1 MWSAVKSGQPC
12 IFGDGDPRALTSPDS
27 WGPERTVRGH
37 VLAAVLIL
45 ASTSRSPTIRQVQ
58 IQGARV
64 IGDVDLSHAEI
75 AVSVRIV
82 KSFFENNIKLWLSR
96 TRTLQFETCVLA
108 SLDATGTCVEGFL
121 EIVKSRVQRTV
132 SICDARIN
140 HSVVLSGSRIAG
152 DGRQA
157 LDADGLKAGGGV
169 ELSQLPSD
177 PDARRATGEG
187 LQPMAKSGQP
197 SDDGGF
203 HASGEVRLVGASI
216 TGQLNCTGGRFN
228 NPTGIA
234 LTADS
239 AEIGG
244 HVHLGIV
251 PNSSHRFHAT
261 GQVSLLGAR
270 IGGQLNCT
278 GGRFENPCGE
288 ALKADGADIRGSVN
302 LCASFHATGVVWLV
316 GTRIGALLNCAGGRF
331 ENPKKKALV
340 ADSAEIGGSVFLHD
354 GFCAS
359 GQVWLSGARI
369 TGQLNCSGGR
379 FDNREGIA
387 LAAENTEIGGGV
399 LLRDGFRAIGEIK
412 LSGARIGGQLSCS
425 GGRFE
430 NPQATILNLQE
441 VHAHSLWLRDLSI
454 ETPGM
459 VDLLGANISLLADDP
474 KGLTSQGATLHLDGF
489 MYERIAPDSPHDVST
504 SPALA
509 GIAAAR
515 LYAPAVRPTCDRI
528 SAQRAIS
535 GGQERVGRQAPQAP
549 GDASKTRKQVVG
561 LVPRQVSSLRLAA
574 MAAARSWFGGSSG
587 GVRSCKW
594 CTGRRPDGWPF
605 GCDLAV
611 LSVHT
616 GC

>member
-1 MWSAVKSGQPC
+1 MESPNDIDLTQPERRMWLAVMAGQPC
-12 IFGDGDPRALTSPDS
+12 IFGDEDPRRLKSPDE
-27 WGPERTVRGH
+27 WGSERTIRGY
-37 VLAAVLIL
+37 VLAALLTFVGSKAI
-45 ASTSRSPTIRQVQ
+45 PTIRQIQ

-64 IGDVDLSHAEI
+64 IGDVDLCKAEV
-75 AVSVRIV
+75 AVAARFAQC
-82 KSFFENNIKLWLSR
+82 FFGDNVKLWLAR
-96 TRTLQFETCVLA
+96 TRTLQLETCVLA
-108 SLDATGTCVEGFL
+108 SLDATGTCVEGTL
-121 EIVKSRVQRTV
+121 EIVRSRVQCTV
-132 SICDARIN
+132 SIRDARIS
-140 HSVVLSGSRIAG
+140 HSVVLSGSRIVG

-187 LQPMAKSGQP
+187 LQPMEKSGQP

-203 HASGEVRLVGASI
+203 HASGEVRLIGASI

-251 PNSSHRFHAT
+251 PNSAHRFHAT

-302 LCASFHATGVVWLV
+302 LCASFHATGMVWLV
-316 GTRIGALLNCAGGRF
+316 GTRIGTLLNCAGGRF

-359 GQVWLSGARI
+359 GQVWLLGARI

-459 VDLLGANISLLADDP
+459 VDLLGAKVSLLADDP
-474 KGLTSQGATLHLDGF
+474 EALASQGGNFPPRRLQLRPLCTGF
-489 MYERIAPDSPHDVST
+489 TARRRYP
-504 SPALA
+504 PALA
-509 GIAAAR
+509 GAATAG
-515 LYAPAVRPTCDRI
+515 LPPAAVRPACSRI
-528 SAQRAIS
+528 SAERS
-535 GGQERVGRQAPQAP
+535 GP
-549 GDASKTRKQVVG
+549 
-561 LVPRQVSSLRLAA
+561 
-574 MAAARSWFGGSSG
+574 
-587 GVRSCKW
+587 
-594 CTGRRPDGWPF
+594 
-605 GCDLAV
+605 
-611 LSVHT
+611 
-616 GC
+616 